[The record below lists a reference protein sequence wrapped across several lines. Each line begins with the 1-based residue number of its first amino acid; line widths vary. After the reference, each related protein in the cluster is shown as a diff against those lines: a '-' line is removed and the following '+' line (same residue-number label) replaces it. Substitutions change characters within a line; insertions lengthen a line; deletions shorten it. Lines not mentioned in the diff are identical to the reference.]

1 MTKGTLGRFLK
12 AASTVLFLL
21 VLGSCIS
28 SKSNYQREYTRLWK
42 EIIKSEAWKNSLMA
56 DNSKERPIYDQ
67 LYATT
72 SEVAILEEDYT
83 THLDG
88 KALFEVRFES
98 LVSRAYFK
106 IIAEAEQADSRL
118 RREYDRWIS
127 MQQDSSIA
135 KDRAFRKNLGEV
147 IRKYNAHKRMLEGL
161 KSWNIFSEFR
171 SNDLDFF
178 KAENKNEVYR
188 MYYSG
193 STEDDMIGYLMYRLA
208 DLYHDGDQ

>member
-1 MTKGTLGRFLK
+1 MTKSTLGRFIK
-12 AASTVLFLL
+12 TAIAVLFLM
-21 VLGSCIS
+21 VFGSCIS

-42 EIIKSEAWKNSLMA
+42 EIIKSEAWKNSLVA
-56 DNSKERPIYDQ
+56 DNSKERPTYDQ

-72 SEVAILEEDYT
+72 SEDVILEDDYT
-83 THLDG
+83 THLDRE
-88 KALFEVRFES
+88 ALFEVRFES

-106 IIAEAEQADSRL
+106 IIAEAEHADSRL
-118 RREYDRWIS
+118 RAEYDRWNS

-135 KDRAFRKNLGEV
+135 KDRTFRKDLGK
-147 IRKYNAHKRMLEGL
+147 IIKKYNAHKRMLEGL

-188 MYYSG
+188 MYTTG
-193 STEDDMIGYLMYRLA
+193 STEDHMIGYLMYRLA
-208 DLYHDGDQ
+208 DLYHNDNH